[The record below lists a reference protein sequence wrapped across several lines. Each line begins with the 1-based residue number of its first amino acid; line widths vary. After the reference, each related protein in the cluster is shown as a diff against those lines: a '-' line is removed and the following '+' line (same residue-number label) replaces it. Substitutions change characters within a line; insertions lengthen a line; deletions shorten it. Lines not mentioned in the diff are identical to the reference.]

1 MLLQLNIKNF
11 ALIEDLT
18 ISFEK
23 GFNVLSGETGA
34 GKSILIDAINYVL
47 GSKFSKDLIR
57 TGENKT
63 FVEAIFSIENPKTE
77 ETLKEQDIE
86 YDDLIIISRETFQS
100 GKSIAKVNGK
110 SILLSS
116 LKSISSTLLDIH
128 GQHENQ
134 NLLSNENHIH
144 YVDYYG
150 EDNIR
155 KLLENYREK
164 YYKLNEIED
173 KILGLLGKD
182 GEKEKLTDFF
192 KYQID
197 EINSANLKEGEEEEL
212 EEKYKIL
219 SNAEKIN
226 NTLNMCYNNLYTND
240 EGVLSIYDGLS
251 MVIKEIS
258 SLEKNL
264 PKVKDIKGSLEEAF
278 YNIEGSIEQI
288 RSIKENIYYDENE
301 LEYINSRIY
310 LINSYRKKY
319 GNTIKDIL
327 NYRDKIKLQY
337 EEMIN
342 SSEIVEKLKK
352 DKAKIIEELKVEGEK
367 LHKERCRIAES
378 LETKIKGELNFVGLE
393 KSTFKIEVDLEDKFT
408 QNGLDKVQFSISTNP
423 GEPLKPLERVV
434 SGGELSRIMLA
445 LKTVFVDKDKIPS
458 VIFDEI
464 DTGISGRIAQ
474 CVAEKMYTISK
485 GHQVF
490 CVTHLPQIAC
500 ISDMHYWV
508 SKEVKEDKTFTRVR
522 QMSKNEKEYE
532 IARMIGG
539 AEVTKLTLEHAKELI
554 GMANSKKIELKS
566 NIG

>member
-63 FVEAIFSIENPKTE
+63 FVEAIFSAENPKTE
-77 ETLKEQDIE
+77 EILKEQDIE
-86 YDDLIIISRETFQS
+86 CDDLIIISRETFQS

-155 KLLENYREK
+155 RLLKNYREK

-173 KILGLLGKD
+173 KISQLLGKD
-182 GEKEKLTDFF
+182 GEKEKLIDFF

-288 RSIKENIYYDENE
+288 RSIKENIYYDEKE

-310 LINSYRKKY
+310 LINSYKKKY
-319 GNTIKDIL
+319 GNAIEDIL

-378 LETKIKGELNFVGLE
+378 LEMKIKGELNFVGLE
-393 KSTFKIEVDLEDKFT
+393 KSTFKIDVDLEDRFT

-423 GEPLKPLERVV
+423 GEPLKPLEKVV

-522 QMSKNEKEYE
+522 QMSENEKEYE

-539 AEVTKLTLEHAKELI
+539 SEVTKLTLEHAKELI
-554 GMANSKKIELKS
+554 DMANSKKIELKS
-566 NIG
+566 NVG

>member
-63 FVEAIFSIENPKTE
+63 FVEAVFSIENPRTIE
-77 ETLKEQDIE
+77 ILKEQDIE
-86 YDDLIIISRETFQS
+86 CDDLVIISRETFQS
-100 GKSIAKVNGK
+100 GKSIAKVNGM

-116 LKSISSTLLDIH
+116 LKSITATLLDIH

-144 YVDYYG
+144 YLDYYG
-150 EDNIR
+150 EDNI
-155 KLLENYREK
+155 KILLEKYKEK
-164 YYKLNEIED
+164 YYKLNEIEN
-173 KILGLLGKD
+173 KICNLLGRD
-182 GEKEKLTDFF
+182 GEKEKLIDFF

-197 EINSANLKEGEEEEL
+197 EINSANLKESEEEDL
-212 EEKYKIL
+212 EEKYKML
-219 SNAEKIN
+219 SNSEKIN
-226 NTLNMCYNNLYTND
+226 NTLNMCYKSLYAGD
-240 EGVLSIYDGLS
+240 ESVLSVYDSLTT
-251 MVIKEIS
+251 VIREIS
-258 SLEKNL
+258 TLEKNL
-264 PKVKDIKGSLEEAF
+264 PKIKEIKSSLEDAY

-288 RSIKENIYYDENE
+288 RDIKENVYYDEKE
-301 LEYINSRIY
+301 LEYINSRIFQ
-310 LINSYRKKY
+310 INSYKKKY
-319 GNTIKDIL
+319 GKTIKDIL
-327 NYRDKIKLQY
+327 EYKDKIKLQY

-352 DKAKIIEELKVEGEK
+352 EKLKLIEELRLEGQK
-367 LHKERCRIAES
+367 LHEERCKIAEI
-378 LETKIKGELNFVGLE
+378 LEVKIKSELNFVGLE
-393 KSTFKIEVDLEDKFT
+393 KSVFKIVVDLEEKFT
-408 QNGLDKVQFSISTNP
+408 SNGLDKVQFCISTNP
-423 GEPLKPLERVV
+423 GEPLKSLEKVV

-445 LKTVFVDKDKIPS
+445 LKTVFVDKDQIPS

-474 CVAEKMYTISK
+474 CVAEKMYTISNS
-485 GHQVF
+485 HQVF

-500 ISDMHYWV
+500 ISDTHYWV
-508 SKEVKEDKTFTRVR
+508 SKEVKDNKTYTKVR
-522 QMSKNEKEYE
+522 KMNEKEKEYE
-532 IARMIGG
+532 IAKMIGG
-539 AEVTKLTLEHAKELI
+539 SEVTKLTLEHAKELI
-554 GMANSKKIELKS
+554 KIASSKKNGIKMLP
-566 NIG
+566 

>member
-63 FVEAIFSIENPKTE
+63 FVEAIFSMENPKTE

-155 KLLENYREK
+155 RLLKNYREK
-164 YYKLNEIED
+164 YYKLNELED
-173 KILGLLGKD
+173 KISQLLGKD
-182 GEKEKLTDFF
+182 GEKEKLIDFF

-288 RSIKENIYYDENE
+288 RSIKENIYYDEKE

-310 LINSYRKKY
+310 LINSYKKKY
-319 GNTIKDIL
+319 GNAIKDIL

-378 LETKIKGELNFVGLE
+378 LEMKIKGELNFVGLE
-393 KSTFKIEVDLEDKFT
+393 KSTFKIDVDLEDKFT

-423 GEPLKPLERVV
+423 GEPLKPLEKVV

-522 QMSKNEKEYE
+522 QMSENEKEYE

-539 AEVTKLTLEHAKELI
+539 SEVTKLTLEHARELI
-554 GMANSKKIELKS
+554 DMANSKKIELKS
-566 NIG
+566 SVG

>member
-18 ISFEK
+18 VSFEK

-57 TGENKT
+57 TGENRT
-63 FVEAIFSIENPKTE
+63 FVEAIFSLENQKTIEV
-77 ETLKEQDIE
+77 LKEQDIE
-86 YDDLIIISRETFQS
+86 CDDLVIISRETFQS

-110 SILLSS
+110 SILVSV
-116 LKSISSTLLDIH
+116 LKTISSTLLDIH

-134 NLLSNENHIH
+134 NLLSGENHVH
-144 YVDYYG
+144 YLDYYG
-150 EDNIR
+150 DEVV
-155 KLLENYREK
+155 KTLLETYQEK
-164 YYKLNEIED
+164 YHKLGDIED
-173 KILGLLGKD
+173 KICDLLGKD
-182 GEKEKLTDFF
+182 GEKEKLIDFF

-197 EINSANLKEGEEEEL
+197 EINSANLKESEEQDL

-226 NTLNMCYNNLYTND
+226 NTLNICYKNLHSGD
-240 EGVLSIYDGLS
+240 ESVPSIYDGLAT
-251 MVIKEIS
+251 VIREISTLEKTFPKAKEIKS
-258 SLEKNL
+258 
-264 PKVKDIKGSLEEAF
+264 SLEEAY
-278 YNIEGSIEQI
+278 YNIEGSIDQI
-288 RSIKENIYYDENE
+288 RSIKENVYYDEKE
-301 LEYINSRIY
+301 LEYINSRIFQ
-310 LINSYRKKY
+310 INSYKKKY
-319 GNTIKDIL
+319 GKTIKDIL
-327 NYRDKIKLQY
+327 EYRDKIKLQY

-342 SSEIVEKLKK
+342 SSQIVEKLKK
-352 DKAKIIEELKVEGEK
+352 ERSKLVEELRIEGEK
-367 LHKERCRIAES
+367 IHEERCKTAQK
-378 LETKIKGELNFVGLE
+378 LEAKIKNELNFVGLE
-393 KSTFKIEVDLEDKFT
+393 KSIFEIVVDLEEKFT
-408 QNGLDKVQFSISTNP
+408 LNGLDKVQFCISTNP
-423 GEPLKPLERVV
+423 GEPLKSLEKVV

-445 LKTVFVDKDKIPS
+445 LKTVFVDKDQIPS

-485 GHQVF
+485 NHQVF

-508 SKEVKEDKTFTRVR
+508 SKEIRDNKTYTKVR
-522 QMSKNEKEYE
+522 KMDEKEKEYE

-539 AEVTKLTLEHAKELI
+539 SEVTKLTLEHAKELI
-554 GMANSKKIELKS
+554 EIANSKKSGIRVL
-566 NIG
+566 G